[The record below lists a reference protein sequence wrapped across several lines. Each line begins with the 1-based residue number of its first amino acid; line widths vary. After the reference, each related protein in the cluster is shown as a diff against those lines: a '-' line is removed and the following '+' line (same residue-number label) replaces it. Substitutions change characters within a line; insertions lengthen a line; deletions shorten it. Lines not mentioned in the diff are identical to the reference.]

1 MSARRSPLA
10 PPRWLGWSLAIGPL
24 VALALF
30 FVWPL
35 VAIGSRGLRWSA
47 VRHVLA
53 DHGVARVAWFTLWQ
67 AAVSTAAT
75 FVVALPLTAAVSR
88 FAFRGRRLVIAL
100 VGVPFVLPTVVVA
113 TAISATLPRSWDGT
127 VRAIIV
133 AHVFFNVAVVVRTV
147 GAAWTQLDAR
157 YEDAARTLGAS
168 RVTAARTIALPLL
181 RGPILA
187 ASAIVFLFTFTSFGV
202 VRLLGGPRH
211 PTLEVEIYRRAAQQ
225 VDLPA
230 ASALGLVQL
239 VAVIAVL
246 ALWARAGRRRPP
258 ASALR
263 NRPPATRARRPAERS
278 FVFLAT
284 TVTMVALALP
294 IARLVERSLAVPG
307 GHGLA
312 WYRSLSSAGRGTTRA
327 LRPLAAFRTS
337 LTTAFISCVIA
348 TVVGALAA
356 LALTYTRRGRGRGL
370 LGAGLMLPLGTSAV
384 TIGLGLFVAFGQAPL
399 DLRGSAIMVPLA
411 HALIGIPFVVRAL
424 APTLQAIDPRLHDAA
439 ATLGASRWQTFAL
452 IDVPLARRTLI
463 VGAGMAFAVSLGEF
477 GATSFLTRRST
488 PTVPIAIANLLA
500 RPGRGN
506 VGQAQA
512 LAVLLAGVVTV
523 VFVVTDRFAEAR

>member
-1 MSARRSPLA
+1 M
-10 PPRWLGWSLAIGPL
+10 

-53 DHGVARVAWFTLWQ
+53 DRGVARVAWFTLWQ
-67 AAVSTAAT
+67 ATVSTVAT

-113 TAISATLPRSWDGT
+113 TAVSATLPRSWDGT

-168 RVTAARTIALPLL
+168 RVTAARTVALPLL

-211 PTLEVEIYRRAAQQ
+211 PTIEVEIYRRAAQQ

-246 ALWARAGRRRPP
+246 VLWARAERRRAP

-263 NRPPATRARRPAERS
+263 NRPPAARARRPAERC
-278 FVFLAT
+278 FVVIVT
-284 TVTMVALALP
+284 TVTMIALAVP

-307 GHGLA
+307 GHGFA

-327 LRPLAAFRTS
+327 LRPLAAFTTS
-337 LTTAFISCVIA
+337 LTTALLSCVIA

-356 LALTYTRRGRGRGL
+356 LALTYTGRGRVV

-384 TIGLGLFVAFGQAPL
+384 TVGLGLFVAFGQAPL
-399 DLRGSAIMVPLA
+399 DLRGSAILVPLA
-411 HALIGIPFVVRAL
+411 HALIGIPFVVRAV

-439 ATLGASRWQTFAL
+439 ATLGASRWQTFAR

-477 GATSFLTRRST
+477 GATSFLTRRAT

-500 RPGRGN
+500 RPGRAN

-512 LAVLLAGVVTV
+512 LAVLLAAVVTA
-523 VFVVTDRFAEAR
+523 VFVLTDRFAESR